1 MRTRHAAVAA
11 FLVLAATATAWA
23 QQPSG
28 SGQEPALQ
36 PQGLTVRRESSKSW
50 ALHWLGTHQNKNG
63 SWSFANLGGPGEP
76 TWANPGTWPSKQGA
90 TGLVVLCY
98 LSAGQTH
105 KIHGP
110 YRENIAAGLKYLKTV
125 VNHADS
131 DDLVWYGVATT
142 ALCEAYGMTGDQDMG
157 RYAQKALDSIAR
169 RQDADSG
176 GWAAG
181 PKKKPAM
188 STTAWQMAA
197 LKGGQ
202 MNGLDVDAKTLRRVL
217 RFLEKVQSDGG
228 ATYGEEAPG
237 KEPAATAMGL
247 LCRQYNGTTR
257 TDAAMQRGV
266 AFLGGLGPSKTDLAF
281 DYFATEA
288 LYNYYGY
295 EWDVW
300 NRATRKL
307 LISSQIKEGAEAG
320 SWWIP
325 DEIHATGGGRLYQT
339 ALAALILDLGRGP
352 LPLYRV
358 RD

>member
-1 MRTRHAAVAA
+1 MRTPHAAVTA
-11 FLVLAATATAWA
+11 FLLLAATAPAPAWA

-36 PQGLTVRRESSKSW
+36 PDSATARHESAESR
-50 ALHWLGTHQNKNG
+50 ALHWLGKHQNKDG
-63 SWSFANLGGPGEP
+63 SWSFTNLGRTGEP
-76 TWANPGTWPSKQGA
+76 TWANPGTWTSKQGA

-98 LSAGQTH
+98 LSVGQTH
-105 KIHGP
+105 KTQGF
-110 YRENIAAGLKYLKTV
+110 YRDNIAAGLKYLETV
-125 VNHADS
+125 VSHADG

-142 ALCEAYGMTGDQDMG
+142 ALCEAYGMTGDRDVG

-181 PKKKPAM
+181 PGKKPSM
-188 STTAWQMAA
+188 LTTAWQVPA
-197 LKGGQ
+197 LKLGQ
-202 MNGLDVDAKTLRRVL
+202 VNGLNVNAKTLRRAV
-217 RFLEKVQSDGG
+217 RFLEKVQADGG
-228 ATYGEEAPG
+228 ATYGETAPG

-257 TDAAMQRGV
+257 TDPAMQRGV

-281 DYFATEA
+281 DYFATDV
-288 LYNYYGY
+288 LCNYSGY

-320 SWWIP
+320 SWWWP
-325 DEIHATGGGRLYQT
+325 DEIHAASGGRLYQT
-339 ALAALILDLGRGP
+339 ALAALM
-352 LPLYRV
+352 V
-358 RD
+358 RRRHLWL